1 MRNEKY
7 KTSVVLTTIC
17 NERISKNFQKH
28 LRYIWKIL
36 EFTRICCKHVE
47 IARIMQNIPEH
58 MTFKMNIHEYYV
70 IIMEIKITC
79 NWELL
84 LMYKLK
90 NFLGFCLY
98 TRELW
103 RLRRQYSNYVK
114 KEERYSTIRR
124 ITLV

>member
-1 MRNEKY
+1 
-7 KTSVVLTTIC
+7 
-17 NERISKNFQKH
+17 
-28 LRYIWKIL
+28 
-36 EFTRICCKHVE
+36 
-47 IARIMQNIPEH
+47 

-84 LMYKLK
+84 LTYKLK